1 MYSRPDLLAKGA
13 AGRAAVVVVLV
24 RQTLRVGALA
34 FIVVAAIFAFTDWG
48 PDKAAISL
56 VVGVALA
63 VLLFWFELRTRR
75 R

>member
-1 MYSRPDLLAKGA
+1 M
-13 AGRAAVVVVLV
+13 

-34 FIVVAAIFAFTDWG
+34 FIVVAAIFAFMGWGTDR
-48 PDKAAISL
+48 AVLAL

-63 VLLFWFELRTRR
+63 IALVGVELWARR